1 MSFLQNLTLSRKF
14 TLIGVL
20 AAAMLTLPA
29 AIVVHRDLQ
38 TMGSASTS
46 AAGLPAAKAAL
57 DLIQRT
63 QQHRGLAAVEIG
75 GNPAIA
81 GERVAKRQQVDSALA
96 TLRTATDA
104 LPGAAALASRWQ
116 AVADDWHTLVS
127 TLDQKSLDG
136 KQSFE
141 RHTALVSHALAL
153 LRDISQ
159 ASGIVLAAQPADYF
173 LQDGVLT
180 HLVRM
185 AESVGQL
192 RAIGAPMLGRG
203 EMTADER
210 TRLQLLTTQAQAQQ
224 ADAKA
229 SLARSA
235 AFSDAIR
242 AAIEQPTTDAAAATD
257 AFFRTVDERLLKAE
271 RLTMP
276 SQDFLVL
283 ATATIDVQYQ
293 LVHSAFGA
301 LETSMHDT
309 LDAARN
315 EMLGVLAA
323 LAALAGLALWTM
335 WTVTRTTTAAV
346 ATAVRIAKAVAAGD
360 LTVPVPPG
368 GRDEV
373 GQLLRALGAMQA
385 SLTQVVGTVRSNA
398 DSVATA
404 SAQIAQGNQDL
415 SGRTEEQASSLQ
427 QTAASME
434 QLGTTV
440 RQNADN
446 ARQAS
451 QLAQGASAVAVK
463 GGSVVA
469 QVVNTMKGIN
479 DSARKIAD
487 IISVVD
493 GIAFQTNILALNA
506 AVEAARA
513 GELGRGFAVVAA
525 EVRSLAQRSA
535 EAAKEIKQLITDSVA
550 RVDIGAS
557 LVDQAGITMDEVV
570 SAIGR
575 VTDIVA
581 EISSASSEQSQG
593 VDQVGEAVSQMD
605 QVTQQNAAL
614 VEESAAAAD
623 SLKQQAQALV
633 QVVSVFPLA
642 STPAPARAANALRV
656 H

>member
-1 MSFLQNLTLSRKF
+1 MSFIQNLTLSRKF
-14 TLIGVL
+14 SLIAVL

-29 AIVVHRDLQ
+29 AIVVRSDVQ
-38 TMGSASTS
+38 AMDSARTS

-57 DLIQRT
+57 DLIQRA
-63 QQHRGLAAVEIG
+63 QQHRGLAAVEIA
-75 GNPAIA
+75 GNQAVA
-81 GERVAKRQQVDSALA
+81 SERMGKLKQVDSALA
-96 TLRTATDA
+96 TLRTSIDA
-104 LPGAAALASRWQ
+104 LPGSAALTPRWQ
-116 AVADDWHTLVS
+116 AVADDWQTLVGK
-127 TLDQKSLDG
+127 LDQNALDG

-159 ASGIVLAAQPADYF
+159 ASGIVLAAQPADYY

-185 AESVGQL
+185 AENIGQL

-203 EMTADER
+203 AMTADER
-210 TRLQLLTTQAQAQQ
+210 TRLQLLTTQAQSQQ

-235 AFSDAIR
+235 AYSDAIR
-242 AAIEQPTTDAAAATD
+242 LAIGKPTTDAVAATD
-257 AFFRTVDERLLKAE
+257 AFFRTVDEQLLKAD

-276 SQDFLVL
+276 GQNFLVL

-293 LVHSAFGA
+293 LVHSAFDA
-301 LETSMHDT
+301 LETSMHNT

-315 EMLGVLAA
+315 ELIGVLAA
-323 LAALAGLALWTM
+323 LAALAGLALWIM
-335 WTVTRTTTAAV
+335 WTVIRTTTAAV
-346 ATAVRIAKAVAAGD
+346 ATAVRIAEAVAAGD

-373 GQLLRALGAMQA
+373 GQLLRALGAMQD
-385 SLTQVVGTVRSNA
+385 SLTQVVGSVRSNA

-415 SGRTEEQASSLQ
+415 SSRTEEQASSLQ

-434 QLGTTV
+434 QLGATV

-451 QLAQGASAVAVK
+451 QLAQGASEVAVK

-469 QVVNTMKGIN
+469 QVVDTMKGIN
-479 DSARKIAD
+479 DSSRKIAD
-487 IISVVD
+487 IIGVVD
-493 GIAFQTNILALNA
+493 AIAFQTNILALNA

-513 GELGRGFAVVAA
+513 GELGRGFAVVAT

-535 EAAKEIKQLITDSVA
+535 EAAKEIKGLISDSVV
-550 RVDIGAS
+550 RVDIGTS
-557 LVDQAGITMDEVV
+557 QVDQAGITMTEVV
-570 SAIGR
+570 AAIRR

-581 EISSASSEQSQG
+581 EISSASTAQSQG
-593 VDQVGEAVSQMD
+593 VGQVGEAVGQMD

-614 VEESAAAAD
+614 VEESAAAAE
-623 SLKQQAQALV
+623 SLRQQAQALV
-633 QVVSVFPLA
+633 QVVAVFQLT
-642 STPAPARAANALRV
+642 STPAPSHAAPAMLAP
-656 H
+656 